1 MRGRTR
7 RKRRSL
13 PTAREPNETA
23 AGRSPDTRPA
33 GSLAVDLQ
41 PPEPREALPCLPS
54 KGRRHVV
61 TAARA
66 GGTSARASVPVTLRG
81 DTALRSCVVSAH
93 SFFSQTL
100 DVRTVLRW
108 EPCERHGWTGSEALG
123 VRSASSWSEGEA
135 GAPRGQTG
143 APGRRRPGSRCR
155 ERPPEGGSD
164 RVPVPSRRPAP
175 APGRLQGCIG
185 SVRQPRDACCVTSAH
200 VTLGR

>member
-13 PTAREPNETA
+13 PTAREPSETA
-23 AGRSPDTRPA
+23 AGRSPDARPA

-41 PPEPREALPCLPS
+41 PPEPPEALPCLPS

-66 GGTSARASVPVTLRG
+66 GGTGARASVPVTPRG

-108 EPCERHGWTGSEALG
+108 EPCERHGWMGSEALG

-135 GAPRGQTG
+135 ARRSGPGPLEGKPERRGGGDAGVAAERGHPRAALTECPCRAGAPHQ
-143 APGRRRPGSRCR
+143 
-155 ERPPEGGSD
+155 PPAAF
-164 RVPVPSRRPAP
+164 RVA
-175 APGRLQGCIG
+175 
-185 SVRQPRDACCVTSAH
+185 
-200 VTLGR
+200 